1 MFRSMFKTRM
11 KKRYLLALLL
21 VVPFVNAKSSF
32 DKKELRDMLNGHELS
47 GSPWVFEESDD
58 ITHFKFLREERNQ
71 EYLEYFVY
79 MSLRAEKACH
89 NVLSLITINTSN
101 DKLESVDMVHHA
113 PAKRCLTYV
122 EFKNP

>member
-1 MFRSMFKTRM
+1 MTTPMIKSLL
-11 KKRYLLALLL
+11 KKRYVLALLL
-21 VVPFVNAKSSF
+21 VVPFVHAKSSF
-32 DKKELRDMLNGHELS
+32 DKEEVRSMLNGHELS
-47 GSPWVFEESDD
+47 GSPWVFEESDE
-58 ITHFKFLREERNQ
+58 INHFMFLREERNQ

-101 DKLESVDMVHHA
+101 DELESVDMVHHA

>member
-1 MFRSMFKTRM
+1 MTTPMIKSLL
-11 KKRYLLALLL
+11 KKRYALALLL
-21 VVPFVNAKSSF
+21 VVPFVHAKSSF
-32 DKKELRDMLNGHELS
+32 DKEEVRSMLNGHELS
-47 GSPWVFEESDD
+47 GSPWVFEESDE
-58 ITHFKFLREERNQ
+58 INHFMFLREERNQ

-101 DKLESVDMVHHA
+101 DELESVDMVHHA